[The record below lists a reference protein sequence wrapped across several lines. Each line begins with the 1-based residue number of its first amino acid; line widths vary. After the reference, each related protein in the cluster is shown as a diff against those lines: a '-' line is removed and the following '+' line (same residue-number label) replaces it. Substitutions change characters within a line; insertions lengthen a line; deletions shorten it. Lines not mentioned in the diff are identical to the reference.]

1 MKKLWP
7 IYWKIMKFDYSWKM
21 ATDYPKKNGLKVFS
35 TFACGGGSTM
45 GYKLAGFTVVG
56 ANDIDPKMKQV
67 YQKNHK
73 PALFILG
80 PISALLKTNLPA
92 ELYDLDILD
101 GSPPCST
108 FSMAGSRE
116 KAWKKNK
123 KFREGQ
129 SEQVLSD
136 LFFEWIKLVD
146 KLKPKVA
153 VAENVAGLL
162 QGNAKAYTA
171 AIVSQ
176 LKAIGYDV
184 QIFLLDASKM
194 GVPQKRRRVFFI
206 CRRIDL
212 NLQPIKLEFKER
224 PVMFGEYRD
233 DQGSDA
239 GVSELRKKLL
249 SHRVQSDKSLAS
261 INKRLFN
268 KVSSFNAQIIKDT
281 EVCPTITATEIN
293 YRFSDGLAMTTK
305 DLALTGS
312 FPLDYDYLGVKPKYL
327 IGMSV
332 PPVMMA
338 RIAHEIHKQ
347 IFNEIY
353 T

>member
-1 MKKLWP
+1 MH
-7 IYWKIMKFDYSWKM
+7 FDYSWKL
-21 ATDYPKKNGLKVFS
+21 ATDYPKTNGLKVFS

-45 GYKLAGFTVVG
+45 GYKLAGFKVIG
-56 ANDIDPKMKQV
+56 ANDIDPKMAQV
-67 YQKNHK
+67 YKKNHH
-73 PALFILG
+73 PDLFILG
-80 PISALLKTNLPA
+80 PISSLLKTNLPA

-171 AIVSQ
+171 AIVSK

-184 QIFLLDASKM
+184 QIFMLDSSTM

-206 CRRIDL
+206 CRRRDL
-212 NLQPIKLEFKER
+212 NLKPVKLSFNDRPI
-224 PVMFGEYRD
+224 VFGEYREATGD
-233 DQGSDA
+233 RA
-239 GVSELRKKLL
+239 GVSPLREKLL
-249 SHRVQSDKSLAS
+249 KHRIQSDKSLAS

-281 EVCPTITATEIN
+281 DVCPTITATEVN
-293 YRFSDGLAMTTK
+293 YRFCDGLAMTTR
-305 DLALTGS
+305 DMALAGS
-312 FPLDYDYLGVKPKYL
+312 FPLDYDFTGVKPKYL

-347 IFNEIY
+347 IFNELYIN
-353 T
+353 